1 MEWKKTRTKTRAKQ
15 SKKKQKNKKASKDL
29 KPKKEEQSRKK
40 GLSGRHS
47 TFEEKIKTT
56 NISNSNNAKK

>member
-15 SKKKQKNKKASKDL
+15 SKKNKKASKDL

-47 TFEEKIKTT
+47 TSEEKIKTT